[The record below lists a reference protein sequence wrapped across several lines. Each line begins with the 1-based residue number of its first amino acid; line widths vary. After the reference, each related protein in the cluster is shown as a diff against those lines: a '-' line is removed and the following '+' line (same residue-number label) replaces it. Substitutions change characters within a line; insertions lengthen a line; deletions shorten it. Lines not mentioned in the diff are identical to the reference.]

1 MSKRIK
7 PEIRNVHISPSGTFG
22 LRIVFSQYA
31 KKTDITLKRC
41 EFYTPSQASLNR
53 LKRLIDR
60 KLPFVSIDPKLGL
73 GVMYTFGKRIRP
85 Q

>member
-1 MSKRIK
+1 MRKK

-22 LRIVFSQYA
+22 LRICFSQYA

-41 EFYTPSQASLNR
+41 EFYTPSQAALNR
-53 LKRLIDR
+53 LKRLICR
-60 KLPFVSIDPKLGL
+60 KLPFVSIDPTVGL